1 MIVLANKVFNFTQ
14 ITKTIDGVYNY
25 LNDRELKLP
34 TDVDSIEKLDEIYDK
49 VEELDKKIG
58 KFRGAFRHSVT
69 SVIDQKQNEI
79 LATAMMKLSPDE
91 LVALSN
97 KLKARN
103 QKLHSVEKEESSFD
117 KPTGDNDL

>member
-1 MIVLANKVFNFTQ
+1 MANKVFNFKQ
-14 ITKTIDGVYNY
+14 ITKKIDDVYDY

-34 TDVDSIEKLDEIYDK
+34 TDVDSIDQLDKIYDN
-49 VEELDKKIG
+49 VEELDRKIG

-79 LATAMMKLSPDE
+79 LATAMLKLSPEE

-103 QKLHSVEKEESSFD
+103 QKLHETEKEVSSFD
-117 KPTGDNDL
+117 KPTGNDNL